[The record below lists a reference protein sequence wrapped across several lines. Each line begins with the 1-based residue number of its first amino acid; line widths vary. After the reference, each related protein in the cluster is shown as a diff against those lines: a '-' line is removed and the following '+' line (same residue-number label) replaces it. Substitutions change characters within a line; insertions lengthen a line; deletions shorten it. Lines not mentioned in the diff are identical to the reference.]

1 MSIIRVGGRP
11 VKSHKFQSFP
21 RVCRSNLRD
30 GSEPLPRNSVRLN
43 TNALKE
49 IQEGGFGKAQF
60 VQDNLARIQ
69 DVYSME
75 KQRLGEGSYGS
86 VCKGTHKATGVVR
99 AIKTI
104 PKAKVRNVERFKN
117 EISIMKIMDHPNII
131 KLFETFEDNRNVYL
145 AMELC
150 SGGELFDHII
160 EAGYFKEVDAAVVM
174 QQILRAIFYL
184 HGQHIAHRDL
194 KPENFLFTSKDAIEN
209 NTLKI
214 IDFGLST
221 PSAPG
226 QIHTTRTGT
235 PMYLAPQVLQGK
247 YDRLCDLWSCG
258 VIMYILLS
266 GRPPFAG
273 ATDDETF
280 QKIRVGRVNLSANT
294 WDDISDDGKELIHN
308 LLKRR
313 ASERYN
319 AQQALEDPWITLLAP
334 RASDVELP
342 SGMLDHLAGF
352 HCDALSIDLFGRC
365 APTCQ
370 CLTTP
375 LMQRSGYGSTACP
388 SMAEIIGKALFSIV
402 RFSPRR
408 AKR

>member
-1 MSIIRVGGRP
+1 MG
-11 VKSHKFQSFP
+11 
-21 RVCRSNLRD
+21 VCASNLRD

-117 EISIMKIMDHPNII
+117 EISIMKVMDHPNII

-160 EAGYFKEVDAAVVM
+160 EAGYFKEADAAVVM

-184 HGQHIAHRDL
+184 HGQHIRI
-194 KPENFLFTSKDAIEN
+194 AI
-209 NTLKI
+209 
-214 IDFGLST
+214 
-221 PSAPG
+221 
-226 QIHTTRTGT
+226 
-235 PMYLAPQVLQGK
+235 
-247 YDRLCDLWSCG
+247 
-258 VIMYILLS
+258 
-266 GRPPFAG
+266 
-273 ATDDETF
+273 
-280 QKIRVGRVNLSANT
+280 
-294 WDDISDDGKELIHN
+294 
-308 LLKRR
+308 
-313 ASERYN
+313 
-319 AQQALEDPWITLLAP
+319 
-334 RASDVELP
+334 
-342 SGMLDHLAGF
+342 
-352 HCDALSIDLFGRC
+352 
-365 APTCQ
+365 
-370 CLTTP
+370 
-375 LMQRSGYGSTACP
+375 
-388 SMAEIIGKALFSIV
+388 
-402 RFSPRR
+402 
-408 AKR
+408 